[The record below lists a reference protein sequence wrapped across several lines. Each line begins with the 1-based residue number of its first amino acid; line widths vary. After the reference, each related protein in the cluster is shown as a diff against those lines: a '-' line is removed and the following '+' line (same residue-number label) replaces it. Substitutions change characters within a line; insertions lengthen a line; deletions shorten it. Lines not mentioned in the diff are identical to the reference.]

1 MKMLVAVI
9 KPFRLDAVREALAS
23 IGVLGMTVTDVRG
36 YGRQEGHT
44 EFYRGA
50 EYVFNFLPKVKIE
63 VALADED
70 VQAASAAI
78 VEAALTGQIGDGKI
92 FVHDIDRSVRIRT
105 GELDL
110 AAI

>member
-23 IGVLGMTVTDVRG
+23 IGIIGMTVTDVRG

-44 EFYRGA
+44 EVYRGA
-50 EYVFNFLPKVKIE
+50 EYVINLLPKVKIE

-78 VEAALTGQIGDGKI
+78 VEAAFTGQIGDGKI
-92 FVHDIDRSVRIRT
+92 FVHDIDHSIRIRT